1 MRLPDFTRLTSI
13 LARLP
18 LGFLAAVG
26 IAAGLFWVYARYQQK
41 PVPQIRRDPAELPA
55 ARPRNPGKYVRVL
68 AVDDGGMRSLLAL
81 HCLDYMEKRSGK
93 PVSELFD
100 IIVGTGSGAFVV
112 AALTAPRS
120 DGSSRYSAAELIEE
134 FPKVW
139 AKTLDTP
146 LLHPIL
152 SMEGRLAPKYLT
164 RQRQSVIQQFFGE
177 ARLGEALTVVILPA
191 FSLTEQVPFLF
202 ASDMGKSTA
211 SSSGNARSVTEAGDY
226 FLSDAVCAATCN
238 PALFAPSWIADLSG
252 QQKSLMTGA
261 EIYASNPSLL
271 ALGEALLRFPGQQC
285 VIISLGSGVE
295 APLPAPDPRT
305 GWSKFGA
312 PDEIVQAASC
322 ASQLLTAQ
330 VLSTIHRFG
339 AGPVAAY
346 VRLDSPLPADTLPED
361 DVSGKNISGLNALG
375 KKLIVDKTGTLDRT
389 ADFLGASP
397 DEIR

>member
-1 MRLPDFTRLTSI
+1 MRLPDFTRLTSS

-18 LGFLAAVG
+18 LGFLAVVG
-26 IAAGLFWVYARYQQK
+26 IAVGLFWVYARYQQK
-41 PVPQIRRDPAELPA
+41 PVPQTRREPAELPA
-55 ARPRNPGKYVRVL
+55 VRPRNPGKYVRIL
-68 AVDDGGMRSLLAL
+68 SIDDGGMRSLLAL
-81 HCLDYMEKRSGK
+81 HCLDYMEKRSGR
-93 PVSELFD
+93 PASDLFD
-100 IIVGTGSGAFVV
+100 IMVGTGSGAFVV
-112 AALTAPRS
+112 AALTTPRT
-120 DGSSRYSAAELIEE
+120 DGTPKFSAADLIEE

-152 SMEGRLAPKYLT
+152 SMDGRLAPKYLT
-164 RQRQSVIQQFFGE
+164 RQRQSVIQEFFGE
-177 ARLGEALTVVILPA
+177 ARLGEALTAVILPA

-211 SSSGNARSVTEAGDY
+211 SSGGSARSVTEAGDY

-261 EIYASNPSLL
+261 ETYASNPSLL
-271 ALGEALLRFPGQQC
+271 ALGEALLRFPGQRC
-285 VIISLGSGVE
+285 VIISLGSGVG
-295 APLPAPDPRT
+295 APPPAPDPRT

-312 PDEIVQAASC
+312 PEEIVQAASS
-322 ASQLLTAQ
+322 ASQLVTAQ
-330 VLSTIHRFG
+330 ILSTIHRFG

-346 VRLDSPLPADTLPED
+346 VRLDSPLPADALPED
-361 DVSGKNISGLNALG
+361 DFSGKNISALKALG
-375 KKLIVDKTGTLDRT
+375 KKLITDKTATLDRT

-397 DEIR
+397 EEIR